1 MSAKIIRRNQKSI
14 TIEVEIPITNSMLTG
29 EELIQKALNQA
40 GAEATGY
47 LLSQFDTDGSA
58 IKVSNET
65 YSCKGKVPKAYQTP
79 YGEITIERN
88 VYQNN
93 YGGKT
98 YCPLEEEA
106 RVLVGSTPK
115 FAKMVSSKYSNAG
128 AKRVQNDLKDNHSRY
143 ISCSFIQD
151 ISEAVKETIK
161 EKDEKWEY
169 TIPIPKEDVKTISI
183 SLDGTCLLMAEGG
196 YRQAMVGTISLYD
209 KKGERL
215 HTQYTSAPPEYGK
228 SQFINEFT
236 KEINHIKKLY
246 PNKKSVGIADGAKDN
261 WLFLEQHSQNQ
272 VLDYYHASE
281 YLTIASEN
289 GFRKKDE
296 SKKWL
301 DDACH
306 TLKYEENGASDI
318 LKELKMFRKK
328 KISPTKMDKIEK
340 SITYFENHIHQMD
353 YYTYQ
358 KKHFPIGSG
367 VVEAACKVIIKQRL
381 GNSGMKWKNN
391 GAETVL
397 CLRCFNYSDGKWGQ
411 LWDKISKYGI

>member
-1 MSAKIIRRNQKSI
+1 MSAKIIRRNQKTI

-29 EELIQKALNQA
+29 EELIQQALNQA

-58 IKVSNET
+58 IKVSGET
-65 YSCKGKVPKAYQTP
+65 YSCKGKVSKAYQTP

-88 VYQNN
+88 VYQSN

-115 FAKMVSSKYSNAG
+115 FAKMVSSKYSNTG

-161 EKDEKWEY
+161 EKNEKWEY
-169 TIPIPKEDVKTISI
+169 TIPVSKEDVKTIGI

-215 HTQYTSAPPEYGK
+215 HTQYTSSPPEYGK
-228 SQFINEFT
+228 EQFISEFT
-236 KEINHIKKLY
+236 KEINHIKKQY
-246 PNKKSVGIADGAKDN
+246 PNKKSVGIADGARDN
-261 WLFLEQHSQNQ
+261 WSFLEQHSQNQ
-272 VLDYYHASE
+272 VLDFYHASE

-296 SKKWL
+296 CKKWL
-301 DDACH
+301 DEACH
-306 TLKYEENGASDI
+306 TLKYEENGAKDI
-318 LKELKMFRKK
+318 LKELKIFRKK
-328 KISPTKMDKIEK
+328 KVTTQPSAK
-340 SITYFENHIHQMD
+340 Y
-353 YYTYQ
+353 
-358 KKHFPIGSG
+358 
-367 VVEAACKVIIKQRL
+367 L
-381 GNSGMKWKNN
+381 
-391 GAETVL
+391 
-397 CLRCFNYSDGKWGQ
+397 
-411 LWDKISKYGI
+411 ISKL